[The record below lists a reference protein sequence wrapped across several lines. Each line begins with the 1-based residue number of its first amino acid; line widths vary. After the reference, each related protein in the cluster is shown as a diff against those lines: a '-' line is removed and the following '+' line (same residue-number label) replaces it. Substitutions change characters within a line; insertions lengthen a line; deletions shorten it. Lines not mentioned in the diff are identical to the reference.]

1 MGILSGYWCTGELAG
16 NCVLFVR
23 LFVSLQW
30 KIAPVLHVSSKKNP
44 PKLDLKIIQ
53 SDCFMNKCP
62 EKPVVE
68 RGGKRSV
75 RNYCA
80 SDSSPGFIL
89 QKAIKQSKR
98 LKLAVFLKAAWL
110 QT

>member
-1 MGILSGYWCTGELAG
+1 M
-16 NCVLFVR
+16 NCVLFVW

-30 KIAPVLHVSSKKNP
+30 KIARLACFIKKKKPKPN
-44 PKLDLKIIQ
+44 PKLNLKIIQ
-53 SDCFMNKCP
+53 IDCFMNKCR

-68 RGGKRSV
+68 REGKCLV

-89 QKAIKQSKR
+89 QNAIKQSKR
-98 LKLAVFLKAAWL
+98 LKLTVFLKAAWL
-110 QT
+110 KT